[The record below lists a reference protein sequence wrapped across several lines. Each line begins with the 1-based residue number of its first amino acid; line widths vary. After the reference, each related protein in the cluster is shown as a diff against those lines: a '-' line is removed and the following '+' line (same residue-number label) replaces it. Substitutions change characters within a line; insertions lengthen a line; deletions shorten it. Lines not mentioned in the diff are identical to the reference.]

1 MKRMRLT
8 RSVAVLLLVGLAGC
22 ATSPPSSF
30 YTLTALPETREAG
43 GAPGVALGVG
53 LGPVSFPQFLDRPQ
67 IVSRGGGNRL
77 TIDEFHRWGGTLQD
91 DFVRVWSE
99 NLSSLLGTSAVFIL
113 PSEVRYPL
121 DFRVAADV
129 LAFEGTSDAQA
140 LLKVR
145 WVVLDH
151 QRERTLVVEETTY
164 RRALAEP
171 RDEAALIAAMSSA
184 LGDFSRDVAATL
196 RNLPRPERPG
206 PLSPEHDDRGGP
218 DASTRVEAGLGAGSP
233 ASRSRTSR

>member
-1 MKRMRLT
+1 MKGIRPGWALFASML
-8 RSVAVLLLVGLAGC
+8 AGLAGC

-30 YTLTALPETREAG
+30 YTLTPLPAPREG
-43 GAPGVALGVG
+43 GGPQSAALGVG

-67 IVSRGGGNRL
+67 IVSRGPGNRL
-77 TIDEFHRWGGTLQD
+77 AIDEFHRWGGTLQD

-113 PSEVRYPL
+113 PAEVRYPL
-121 DFRVAADV
+121 DFRVTANV
-129 LAFEGTSDAQA
+129 LAFEGTADAQA

-151 QRERTLVVEETTY
+151 HNERTLVVEETAY
-164 RRALAEP
+164 RRAVSEP
-171 RDEAALIAAMSSA
+171 GDEGALIAAMSFA

-196 RNLPRPERPG
+196 RSLPRPTRPQPA
-206 PLSPEHDDRGGP
+206 PLEH
-218 DASTRVEAGLGAGSP
+218 GA
-233 ASRSRTSR
+233 